1 MIHLAHRI
9 CLISSLL
16 CMKLLAQ
23 VPIPWSSP
31 FNAINQ
37 NSFGAPMDATFVF
50 ELGVFTGTFIPTS
63 SNTTSWA
70 ANWNKADQS
79 AYSVSGARFAS
90 VHNAVG
96 NVAPFTVGKPAYI
109 WGRSGSQWILFR
121 APSWTWP
128 NASFPAPALTPW
140 TANAATV
147 TTIVGTINSSGSPF
161 LMRSAAVGNTPLTWA
176 QWQAGL
182 LNGVSLNGLLDDP
195 DKDGV
200 SNLFEFAFGG
210 SPTIPGAAPSLP
222 VTLRT
227 IDTSSYLSIRV
238 PRPVDR
244 AVTVAVQVSSDLVVW
259 NEGETFT
266 ELVEDNANDF
276 VVRDRTPLA
285 PGNPQRFI
293 RIAVRLPAD

>member
-1 MIHLAHRI
+1 M
-9 CLISSLL
+9 L
-16 CMKLLAQ
+16 CMPLLAQ

-31 FNAINQ
+31 FNAPNQ

-50 ELGVFTGTFIPTS
+50 ELGVFTGSFVPTS

-79 AYSVSGARFAS
+79 AYSASSARFAS

-96 NVAPFTVGKPAYI
+96 NVSPFTVGKHAYI

-128 NASFPAPALTPW
+128 NASFPSPALVPW
-140 TANAATV
+140 TADAPTV
-147 TTIVGTINSSGSPF
+147 TTIVGTINTTGSLF
-161 LMRSAAVGNTPLTWA
+161 SMRSAAVGNTPLTWA
-176 QWQAGL
+176 QWQTAL
-182 LNGVSLNGLLDDP
+182 LNGVSLNDLLDDP

-210 SPTIPGAAPSLP
+210 SPTVPGAAPSLP

-244 AVTVAVQVSSDLVVW
+244 AVTVTVQVSSDLVVW

-266 ELVEDNANDF
+266 ELVENNANDF

-293 RIAVRLPAD
+293 RIAVRLPAN

>member
-1 MIHLAHRI
+1 M
-9 CLISSLL
+9 L
-16 CMKLLAQ
+16 CMPLLAQ

-31 FNAINQ
+31 FNATNQ
-37 NSFGAPMDATFVF
+37 YSFGAPMDATFVF
-50 ELGVFTGTFIPTS
+50 ELGVFTGSFVPTS
-63 SNTTSWA
+63 SNTASWA

-79 AYSVSGARFAS
+79 AYSASGARFAS

-96 NVAPFTVGKPAYI
+96 NVSPFTVGKPAYI

-128 NASFPAPALTPW
+128 NASFPSPALTPW
-140 TANAATV
+140 TADAATV
-147 TTIVGTINSSGSPF
+147 TTIVGSINPSGSPF
-161 LMRSAAVGNTPLTWA
+161 LMRAAAVSTATMTWT
-176 QWQAGL
+176 QWQAAA
-182 LNGVSLNGLLDDP
+182 LNGVSQNGLLDDP

-210 SPTIPGAAPSLP
+210 EPTVPGAAPSLP

-227 IDTSSYLSIRV
+227 VGTTNHLSIRV

-244 AVTVAVQVSSDLVVW
+244 AVTVTVQVSSDLVVW
-259 NEGETFT
+259 NEGEAFT
-266 ELVEDNANDF
+266 EMVENNANDF

-285 PGNPQRFI
+285 PGNPRRFI
-293 RIAVRLPAD
+293 RIAVRLPAN

>member
-1 MIHLAHRI
+1 MIRLTYRI

-16 CMKLLAQ
+16 CVQLLAQ

-31 FNAINQ
+31 FNANNR
-37 NSFGAPMDATFVF
+37 NSFGAPMDAGFVF
-50 ELGVFTGTFIPTS
+50 ELGVFTGSFVPTS
-63 SNTTSWA
+63 SNTASWE

-79 AYSVSGARFAS
+79 AYDTTGGRFAS

-96 NVAPFTVGKPAYI
+96 NVSPFTVGKAAYI
-109 WGRSGSQWILFR
+109 WGRNGSEWILFR
-121 APSWTWP
+121 SPSWTWP
-128 NASFPAPALTPW
+128 NASFPSPSLTPW
-140 TANAATV
+140 TADQPTV
-147 TTIVGTINSSGSPF
+147 TTIVGTINSTGALFS
-161 LMRSAAVGNTPLTWA
+161 MRSTAVGNPPVTWA

-182 LNGVSLNGLLDDP
+182 LNGVSQNGLLDDP

-210 SPTIPGAAPSLP
+210 SPTLPGAEPSLP
-222 VTLRT
+222 LALRT
-227 IDTSSYLSIRV
+227 IGTSSFLSIRV

-244 AVTVAVQVSSDLVVW
+244 AVTVTVQVSSDLVVW

-266 ELVEDNANDF
+266 ELVENNANDF

-285 PGNPQRFI
+285 PGSPQRFI
-293 RIAVRLPAD
+293 RIAVRLPAN